1 MDSEKGRLTTV
12 AGSPLKVPMSSV
24 PPDPRARSKFTCGH
38 GCQPKDAI
46 GPDGSTTE
54 LYRQMAAQ
62 FGGAG
67 APFEPMVHRS
77 TLMAFISYS
86 V

>member
-1 MDSEKGRLTTV
+1 M
-12 AGSPLKVPMSSV
+12 
-24 PPDPRARSKFTCGH
+24 
-38 GCQPKDAI
+38 DAI

-77 TLMAFISYS
+77 TLIAFSELQYLRKR
-86 V
+86 VFVRCLQ